1 MKIALEELGSAVFK
15 RSTINQSNKN
25 HDLKTFNILYLLDG
39 KRSVQ
44 KIASDEAYDLD
55 ELKAII
61 KSLYEQGLIK
71 PVIPVTK
78 ITTKGWSKQIIDA
91 IIQKRSHGTNTMTQV
106 TKTQLGVNGIN
117 PDKFTSNTPDDPVVM
132 KKLVSL
138 ARSFGV
144 KVSLELN
151 PAKSGP
157 RLSIDG
163 KLIQQ

>member
-15 RSTINQSNKN
+15 RSTSNQSYRS

-44 KIASDEAYDLD
+44 KIASDETYDLD

-78 ITTKGWSKQIIDA
+78 ITTKGWTKKIIDA

-106 TKTQLGVNGIN
+106 IKTQLGVNGIN
-117 PDKFTSNTPDDPVVM
+117 PDKFASNTPDDPAVM
-132 KKLVSL
+132 KKLVPL

-144 KVSLELN
+144 KISLELD
-151 PAKSGP
+151 PTKGGP
-157 RLSIDG
+157 KLSLDG
-163 KLIQQ
+163 KLI